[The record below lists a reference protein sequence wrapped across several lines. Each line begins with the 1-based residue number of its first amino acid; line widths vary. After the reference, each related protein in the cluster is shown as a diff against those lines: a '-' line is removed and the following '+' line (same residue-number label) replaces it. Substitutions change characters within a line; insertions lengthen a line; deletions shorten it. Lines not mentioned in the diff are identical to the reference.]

1 MIILLLQGQI
11 ARLEGAQQD
20 SLYFLQQAIELN
32 PANYEN
38 YKEIGI
44 TLYGLGRWKQSLEAF
59 TKAES
64 LLPRPD
70 PQVYHFIGKL
80 YLQKPII
87 SFMQYE

>member
-1 MIILLLQGQI
+1 MISGKVLTIDYKKKLQGQI

-32 PANYEN
+32 PTNYEN

-70 PQVYHFIGKL
+70 PQVYHFIGLHCRK
-80 YLQKPII
+80 
-87 SFMQYE
+87 